1 MRKNGTDNGLR
12 PEGMHLINI
21 GLAEE

>member
-21 GLAEE
+21 GLAKE